1 MALPREALA
10 VEQTLY
16 VLVDLLGTFAF
27 AVSGAAAAKERR
39 LDLFGVYVVAY
50 MTACGGGIVRDLCLG
65 ALPPVGISDWRYL
78 ACSALASTMTIRASP
93 LLERLKHPVTFFD
106 SLGLGLFAVAGAH
119 KALFHGANTEV
130 AIMLGTVT
138 AVGGGV
144 MRDVLLA
151 RVPVILAKEI
161 YALAALVAAV
171 IQVIAELNEWTIGVT
186 SWFGAAVCLVI
197 RLLALRY
204 SWGLPVIS
212 RP

>member
-1 MALPREALA
+1 
-10 VEQTLY
+10 VQQTLY
-16 VLVDLLGTFAF
+16 MLVDLLGTFAF

-78 ACSALASTMTIRASP
+78 ASAALASTMTIWASP
-93 LLERLKHPVTFFD
+93 WLERLKHPVTFFD

-171 IQVIAELNEWTIGVT
+171 IQVVAELNEWTIGIT